1 MCDSLVK
8 NEKCKVKSRWAGSAY
23 LFFGGEKTKRDGG
36 LADSPSQKSAF
47 SSLSYLLE
55 ETSER
60 GEFLFGGWSIILH
73 KTTRDGGLAASPS
86 QKSASLSLFYL
97 LERASEGGEFVSGGR
112 WGESGSAVR
121 MATQHAASVIG
132 ARCTGHRTALCFW
145 RQTDACWCAVPFDS
159 GLTAEQ
165 GRCREG
171 KRTRS
176 SLSLTEVG
184 TLHPHISHLILDE
197 GIASFRQSNPM
208 QTAEERQ
215 WTRGRSSPACKTQ
228 RTAFAGAAF
237 CVMHRSTAR
246 LRMRCAVREP
256 ED

>member
-8 NEKCKVKSRWAGSAY
+8 SEKCKVKSRWAGSAY
-23 LFFGGEKTKRDGG
+23 LFFGGEKTKRDG
-36 LADSPSQKSAF
+36 
-47 SSLSYLLE
+47 E
-55 ETSER
+55 V
-60 GEFLFGGWSIILH
+60 
-73 KTTRDGGLAASPS
+73 AASPS
-86 QKSASLSLFYL
+86 QKSASLSLFFQLRKTSERGGFL
-97 LERASEGGEFVSGGR
+97 LGGR

-121 MATQHAASVIG
+121 MATQRAASAIG
-132 ARCTGHRTALCFW
+132 ARCIGHRTALRFW
-145 RQTDACWCAVPFDS
+145 GQTDACWCAASFDS
-159 GLTAEQ
+159 DLTAEQ
-165 GRCREG
+165 GRHREG
-171 KRTRS
+171 KQTRS

-197 GIASFRQSNPM
+197 GIAPSHLFYPM

-246 LRMRCAVREP
+246 LRMRCAVRGP